1 MTKLKL
7 FICFLLISMSSI
19 AQKSISIAFL
29 TDEHKENTHFNALKK
44 KIKAVLGSDFEITF
58 KTPLVNDFNL
68 EKARLH
74 YQNLSKNSTQ
84 LIIATGTTNTIFFHE
99 EKNIKIPTIIL
110 GGVNKDLINIPT
122 TQTTSKKNNVNF
134 IVLPNS
140 YSGDLNDFSSIY
152 NFKKIGIIISDNKIK
167 NLPIKKTLDSYFKDK
182 TASYKLIPLVDN
194 KIDISKLNDIDAIYF
209 NDGYTFSDQETTQI
223 AKEINIKKLPSFS
236 SNGIKDVKLGILASN
251 KPTNVFNQLFTKTA
265 LHTEAILNGT
275 NPSQLPIFVDYN
287 NQLTINYTTAK
298 KINLQLRYSILG
310 RANLIGSFIEKPSKN
325 AYSLK
330 KLMNKVIQN
339 NLELQAEHKKIALT
353 EQDIK
358 TSKSNY
364 LPDLTANV
372 QGIYIDPKIAQYATG
387 QNPEIEAKADVTL
400 KQLLY
405 APDASTGIKI
415 NKKLNKAQ
423 KENYNAEEM
432 DALLNIA
439 SAYFNALILKTNTN
453 IQNKNLQLTKQ
464 NLEIAKQNFEIGTSG
479 KADVLRFKSQL
490 AQNTQNV
497 IDASNQLK
505 QMYLTIN
512 QLLNTTISDDIELT
526 DADISKGI
534 FKDYNY
540 ESLKNMMDSPELLPK
555 LVDFF
560 VKTAYK
566 NAPELKS
573 LLLNREAIDLNYKLN
588 KNGRYLPTIALQGQ
602 YNVGLIKNGKG
613 SKIPLGYPNLPN
625 NTYNVAL
632 NVSIPIFGK
641 NSRNIQQ
648 QTAFIQREQI
658 DIQKLSLKQNLT
670 RKVQEISLDLMGS
683 IANIETSK
691 ISEKTAKESLDLTQ
705 NAYQNG
711 SITIIQLIDS
721 QNNYLQSK
729 LGSATAK
736 YQFLLTSI
744 QLERIIGH
752 FFLTHTQQ
760 ENDLF
765 FKNANQF
772 IINKK

>member
-1 MTKLKL
+1 MIKLKIFTCL
-7 FICFLLISMSSI
+7 LLISMSSI

-29 TDEHKENTHFNALKK
+29 TDEHKENTHFNALKN
-44 KIKAVLGSDFEITF
+44 KIKAVLGTDFKVTF

-68 EKARLH
+68 EKAQLN
-74 YQNLSKNSTQ
+74 YQSLSENSAQ
-84 LIIATGTTNTIFFHE
+84 LIIATGTTNAIFFYQ

-167 NLPIKKTLDSYFKDK
+167 NLPIKKTLDTYFKDK

-194 KIDISKLNDIDAIYF
+194 KIDISQLNDIDAVYF
-209 NDGYTFSDQETTQI
+209 NDGYKFSEQETTQI
-223 AKEINIKKLPSFS
+223 TTAINTKKLPSFS

-251 KPTNVFNQLFTKTA
+251 KPTSIFNQLFTKIA

-287 NQLTINYTTAK
+287 NQLTINYSTAK

-310 RANLIGSFIEKPSKN
+310 RANLIGSFIDKPSKN

-330 KLMNKVIQN
+330 TLMKKVIQN

-364 LPDLTANV
+364 LPDLTANI

-400 KQLLY
+400 KQLIY
-405 APDASTGIKI
+405 APDANTGIKI

-479 KADVLRFKSQL
+479 KADVLRFRSQL

-512 QLLNTTISDDIELT
+512 QLLNTTISNDIELK

-555 LVDFF
+555 LVNFF
-560 VKTAYK
+560 VKTAHK

-602 YNVGLIKNGKG
+602 YNVGILKNGKG
-613 SKIPLGYPNLPN
+613 STIPLGFPNLPN

-648 QTAFIQREQI
+648 QSAFIQREQI

-683 IANIETSK
+683 ISNIETSK